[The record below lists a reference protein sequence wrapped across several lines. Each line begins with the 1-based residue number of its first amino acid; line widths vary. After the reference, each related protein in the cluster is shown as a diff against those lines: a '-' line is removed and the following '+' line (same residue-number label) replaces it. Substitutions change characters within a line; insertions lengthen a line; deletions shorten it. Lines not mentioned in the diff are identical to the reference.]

1 MVRTLSLYD
10 TAVGNGRVIR
20 QGEIVQVV
28 MDGAGAF
35 VCAAMDFSMAQKWAM
50 SRTSSSNKVSDRGRF
65 IEKIEVLISRPNSF
79 VSTRGSSVP
88 IERLAKAM
96 KQQGYDLKEWNIS
109 RDVIAV
115 VEARPGQSPA
125 TKKTAPEAEPPAETP
140 SATSVPAASGQSLLS

>member
-1 MVRTLSLYD
+1 MATKTLSLYD
-10 TAVGNGRVIR
+10 SAVGSGRVIR

-35 VCAAMDFSMAQKWAM
+35 VCAAQDFSVAQKWAM
-50 SRTSSSNKVSDRGRF
+50 SRTGSSNKVTDRGRF

-88 IERLAKAM
+88 IERLAKTM
-96 KQQGYDLKEWNIS
+96 KQAGYDLKEWNIA

-115 VEARPGQSPA
+115 IEKRPDQTPHV
-125 TKKTAPEAEPPAETP
+125 KKAAPEEPPIESTDAP
-140 SATSVPAASGQSLLS
+140 VQLKP

>member
-1 MVRTLSLYD
+1 MATNTKNLYE

-35 VCAAMDFSMAQKWAM
+35 VCASQDFSIAQKWAM
-50 SRTSSSNKVSDRGRF
+50 SRTGSSNKITDRGRF

-88 IERLAKAM
+88 IIRLAKTM
-96 KQQGYDLKEWNIS
+96 KQMGYDLKEWNIA
-109 RDVIAV
+109 RDLIEI
-115 VEARPGQSPA
+115 VEARPVQQA
-125 TKKTAPEAEPPAETP
+125 MKKPVAEEPPAEDA
-140 SATSVPAASGQSLLS
+140 ATAPAASAQSPLS